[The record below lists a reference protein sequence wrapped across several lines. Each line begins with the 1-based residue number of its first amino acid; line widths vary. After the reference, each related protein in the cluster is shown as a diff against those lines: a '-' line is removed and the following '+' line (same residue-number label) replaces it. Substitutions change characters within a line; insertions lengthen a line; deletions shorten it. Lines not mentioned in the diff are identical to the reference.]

1 MTYVVISCSLDPESR
16 SRSLAHLAVSHLET
30 SGAQT
35 SLFDLRD
42 APIPSFDNDTIFS
55 DENFLSLFEAISS
68 ADGIVLAAPVYNWSL
83 GSAVKQVIEATGAT
97 GMNGRKSAWF
107 DKVVTFVC
115 AGGVPHSYTAYTSTA
130 TSLML
135 DFKCVIN
142 PYTVY
147 TTDRDWVESDV
158 LSKTLTER
166 LAKTMQVKMEI
177 TKALSNRSYV
187 SGWEI

>member
-30 SGAQT
+30 SDAQT

-115 AGGVPHSYTAYTSTA
+115 AGGLPHSYTAYTSTA

-142 PYTVY
+142 PNTVY
-147 TTDRDWVESDV
+147 TTDRDWVESDL